1 LFSFNLENENMLSK
15 SAKTFDE
22 QPCTGSSI
30 GDIWGEAFLIGYLP
44 KAIDEETLAANSRSF
59 IDKLASLGFFD
70 PVRAVC
76 TNAGILMFGKDPQRF
91 IRGSYI
97 NFGIKN
103 AQRILQENGNPVA
116 SFYFGYHTKFM
127 VTVPINQAW

>member
-1 LFSFNLENENMLSK
+1 
-15 SAKTFDE
+15 
-22 QPCTGSSI
+22 
-30 GDIWGEAFLIGYLP
+30 
-44 KAIDEETLAANSRSF
+44 
-59 IDKLASLGFFD
+59 
-70 PVRAVC
+70 
-76 TNAGILMFGKDPQRF
+76 MFGKDPQRF